1 MVAVATGVFSMAKSQ
16 TMKVY
21 LAPNE
26 ESSLKKI
33 DYNFAFVILA
43 LQLIGLINLYSA
55 THGFR
60 ASDLSNLFLQQ
71 ILWLGAGWGL
81 FFGLTFADY
90 QLANRLAYLFYGVN
104 LSALLLVEVIGT
116 EIAGVSRWINLGFFR
131 YQPSETMKLAVVL
144 ALGRYLAN
152 KSLTDGMGFKELAI
166 PALLVFIPAGL
177 IAKQPDLG
185 SASILVAIGA
195 GMCLFVGVK
204 TRIIMGALVL
214 AMISAPLAWTFAL
227 KDYQRDRIRTF
238 ISPNSDPKGAGYH
251 SIQSRIAVG
260 SGKILGK
267 GFRKGTQAQLEF
279 LPERHTDFIF
289 SVLGE
294 EHGFIGS
301 VTTVALFVVLM
312 VLGVL
317 IAGSARDKFGAL
329 VAVGV
334 VLFLFFHVFVNVGM
348 VIGLLPVKGSPL
360 PLFSYGGS
368 NMLATML
375 GLGLISSVSYRKF
388 MF

>member
-1 MVAVATGVFSMAKSQ
+1 MKISLPSNETG
-16 TMKVY
+16 
-21 LAPNE
+21 
-26 ESSLKKI
+26 SLKRI

-60 ASDLSNLFLQQ
+60 ATDISNLFVQQ
-71 ILWLGAGWGL
+71 IVWLAAAWL
-81 FFGLTFADY
+81 IFAILTITDY
-90 QLANRLAYLFYGVN
+90 QFFLRLSPILYGLNLLALIFVQLRGG
-104 LSALLLVEVIGT
+104 S
-116 EIAGVSRWINLGFFR
+116 IAGVSRWIDLGFFR
-131 YQPSETMKLAVVL
+131 YQPSETMKVIIVLMLARLLSVKSYPGGMGLKELLLPVVL
-144 ALGRYLAN
+144 
-152 KSLTDGMGFKELAI
+152 I
-166 PALLVFIPAGL
+166 LVPFGL

-185 SASILVAIGA
+185 SAFILAAIGFSLL
-195 GMCLFVGVK
+195 LFVGVRTK
-204 TRIIMGALVL
+204 LIIASLILVVI
-214 AMISAPLAWTFAL
+214 AAPMAWNFGL
-227 KDYQRDRIRTF
+227 KDYQRERVRTF
-238 ISPNSDPKGAGYH
+238 LSPNSDPRGAGYH

-260 SGKILGK
+260 SGKIIGK

-301 VTTVALFVVLM
+301 VTTIALFAVLM

-317 IAGSARDKFGAL
+317 IASQARDKGGAL
-329 VAVGV
+329 LAVGI
-334 VLFLFFHVFVNVGM
+334 VLFLFFHIFVNIGM

-368 NMLATML
+368 SMLATMT
-375 GLGLISSVSYRKF
+375 GLGLVSSASYRKF

>member
-1 MVAVATGVFSMAKSQ
+1 
-16 TMKVY
+16 MKVS
-21 LAPNE
+21 LPADDKR
-26 ESSLKKI
+26 SLKRV

-43 LQLIGLINLYSA
+43 LQLIGLINLFSA
-55 THGFR
+55 THGLR
-60 ASDLSNLFLQQ
+60 ESDISNLFIQQ
-71 ILWLGAGWGL
+71 IVWLSVGWIM
-81 FFGLTFADY
+81 FVILTVADY
-90 QLANRLAYLFYGVN
+90 QFFLRLAYIFYGLN
-104 LSALLLVEVIGT
+104 LAALIFVQFKGGN
-116 EIAGVSRWINLGFFR
+116 IAGVSRWLNLGFFR
-131 YQPSETMKLAVVL
+131 YQPSETMKVVIVMVL
-144 ALGRYLAN
+144 ARRLAQRSYP
-152 KSLTDGMGFKELAI
+152 KGMRLRELVVPSLI
-166 PALLVFIPAGL
+166 ILVPFIF

-185 SASILVAIGA
+185 SASILAAIGFGMLLFIRVQTKLIVA
-195 GMCLFVGVK
+195 G
-204 TRIIMGALVL
+204 LVL
-214 AMISAPLAWTFAL
+214 LVIAAPLAWNFGL
-227 KDYQRDRIRTF
+227 KDYQRDRVRTF
-238 ISPNSDPKGAGYH
+238 LSPNSDPKGAGYH

-301 VTTVALFVVLM
+301 ITTIALFVVLM

-317 IAGSARDKFGAL
+317 IASQARDKGGAL
-329 VAVGV
+329 LAVGI
-334 VLFLFFHVFVNVGM
+334 VLFMFFHVLVNIGM

-368 NMLATML
+368 SMLATMT
-375 GLGLISSVSYRKF
+375 GLGLVSGVSYRKF

>member
-1 MVAVATGVFSMAKSQ
+1 MSDTKP
-16 TMKVY
+16 MKVY
-21 LAPNE
+21 LAGSGD

-43 LQLIGLINLYSA
+43 IQLIGLINLYSA

-60 ASDLSNLFLQQ
+60 ASDLSSLFLQQ
-71 ILWLGAGWGL
+71 IFWFTAGWL
-81 FFGLTFADY
+81 MFLGLTFLDY
-90 QLANRLAYLFYGVN
+90 QVFHRLAYAFYGINV
-104 LSALLLVEVIGT
+104 LALVLVEVIGT
-116 EIAGVSRWINLGFFR
+116 EIAGVSRWLNLGFFR

-144 ALGRYLAN
+144 VLARHLSS
-152 KSLTDGMGFKELAI
+152 KSFPDGMGLRQLGW
-166 PALLVFIPAGL
+166 PLLLVGIPAGL
-177 IAKQPDLG
+177 IARQPDLG

-195 GMCLFVGVK
+195 AMCLFSGVRTRVIVGAI
-204 TRIIMGALVL
+204 TL
-214 AMISAPLAWTFAL
+214 AIVSAPLVWTFGL

-238 ISPNSDPKGAGYH
+238 LSPQSDPKGAGYH

-260 SGKILGK
+260 SGKVLGK

-301 VTTVALFVVLM
+301 VTTVALFILLM
-312 VLGVL
+312 VLATM
-317 IAGSARDKFGAL
+317 IAANARDRFGAL
-329 VAVGV
+329 VAAGV
-334 VLFLFFHVFVNVGM
+334 VFFLFFHTFVNVGM

-368 NMLATML
+368 NVMASML
-375 GLGLISSVSYRKF
+375 GLGLVSAVAYRRF

>member
-1 MVAVATGVFSMAKSQ
+1 
-16 TMKVY
+16 MKVY
-21 LAPNE
+21 LAPDDNT
-26 ESSLKKI
+26 SLKRI
-33 DYNFAFVILA
+33 DYNFAFVVLA

-71 ILWLGAGWGL
+71 IVWLAVGWGI
-81 FFGLTFADY
+81 FFTLTLTDY
-90 QLANRLAYLFYGVN
+90 QFFNRTAYLFYGINV
-104 LSALLLVEVIGT
+104 LALVLVEVIGT
-116 EIAGVSRWINLGFFR
+116 EIAGVSRWLNLGFFR
-131 YQPSETMKLAVVL
+131 YQPSETMKLCVVL
-144 ALGRYLAN
+144 AMGRYLSG
-152 KSLTDGMGFKELAI
+152 KSFPDGMGLKDLFVPMLI
-166 PALLVFIPAGL
+166 VFVPAAL

-195 GMCLFVGVK
+195 AMCLFARVRP
-204 TRIIMGALVL
+204 RIIISALVL
-214 AMISAPLAWTFAL
+214 ALITAPMAWTFAL

-238 ISPNSDPKGAGYH
+238 LSPNSDPKGAGYH

-260 SGKILGK
+260 SGKVLGK

-301 VTTVALFVVLM
+301 ITTIALFLVLM
-312 VLGVL
+312 VLGVI
-317 IAGSARDKFGAL
+317 IASSARDKYGAL
-329 VAVGV
+329 IAVGV

-368 NMLATML
+368 SMLATML
-375 GLGLISSVSYRKF
+375 GLGLVSSVSYRKF